1 MAARLFSIA
10 FALGVAFSS
19 PFAAAQPAPRKISRA
34 EVLRTGLDR
43 NLDLLSKR
51 LERKKLEVG
60 QRAAGKP
67 YSPSLLADLGY
78 RDSSLPRPAV
88 GQSRHLD
95 YSVGAAWKTPV
106 GTQLSAEVFAE
117 QNLYRRSGEPSSNAG
132 VGLGLTQ
139 PLLKDG
145 WLDGASLPL
154 TEARLNTLIQRE
166 SYRVDLNRLLFDLET
181 AYWDVALAQSDVE
194 LKTRSLERARAQYED
209 TRENIRRGILAD
221 AEIYVVEE
229 NVVIFDQELVR
240 ARQQLV
246 LARRRLAEL
255 MVLEADAPLEAQ
267 DTLVAGPAEGVD
279 RARAVDVGVRGNP
292 RVQAQRL
299 RWELAQ
305 ARVRFQVN
313 QTLPSLGLN
322 AGLVIRGTEGN
333 YGSGWSPL
341 FTAPEPDAR
350 VGLSFAVPLDRGA
363 IVSELES
370 ATVEAERQQALVL
383 KEENAV
389 RFEVENAITELST
402 SQGLLELA
410 QKQVELADLKLKA
423 QDAKYKSGLSTLAD
437 VVRFQRD
444 VDNATAAFQR
454 TLRSVKVGLA
464 RLKNAQG
471 TLLDTVAGAEQ

>member
-1 MAARLFSIA
+1 MAARLLSIA
-10 FALGVAFSS
+10 FALAVACLC
-19 PFAAAQPAPRKISRA
+19 PAAVAQPAPRKISRA

-60 QRAAGKP
+60 ERAAGKP
-67 YSPSLLADLGY
+67 YSPTLLADLGY
-78 RDSSLPRPAV
+78 RDFPIHTSV
-88 GQSRHLD
+88 GQSRYLD
-95 YSVGAAWKTPV
+95 YSLGASWKAPV

-117 QNLYRRSGEPSSNAG
+117 QNLYRRGGASDSTAG
-132 VGLGLTQ
+132 LGLGLTQ

-166 SYRVDLNRLLFDLET
+166 SYRVDLNRLLLDLET

-267 DTLVAGPAEGVD
+267 DALAASPAEALD
-279 RARAVDVGVRGNP
+279 RAQAVDLGVKGNP
-292 RVQAQRL
+292 RVRAQRL

-305 ARVRFQVN
+305 ARVRYQVN

-333 YGSGWSPL
+333 YGSGWSQV

-350 VGLSFAVPLDRGA
+350 VGLSFGLPLDRGA
-363 IVSELES
+363 VVSELES
-370 ATVEAERQQALVL
+370 ATVEAERQEALVL

-389 RFEVENAITELST
+389 RFEVENAITELTT
-402 SQGLLELA
+402 SEGLLALA

-454 TLRSVKVGLA
+454 TLRSVKVGQA
-464 RLKNAQG
+464 KLKNAQG
-471 TLLDTVAGAEQ
+471 TLLDSVAGAER